1 MKESQRRDSRH
12 GDDKSA
18 HLQMLMCLREVLRAH
33 VEYNAYAAEQA
44 EIFGNSEERPY
55 SARAGAFSLA
65 LALLD
70 GVIDHYRNV
79 P

>member
-1 MKESQRRDSRH
+1 MKESQRRDFRH
-12 GDDKSA
+12 GGDKSA
-18 HLQMLMCLREVLRAH
+18 HLQMLACLREVLRAH

-44 EIFGNSEERPY
+44 EVFRNSKDCHY
-55 SARAGAFSLA
+55 SERAGAFSLA

-70 GVIDHYRNV
+70 GVIDHYRDM